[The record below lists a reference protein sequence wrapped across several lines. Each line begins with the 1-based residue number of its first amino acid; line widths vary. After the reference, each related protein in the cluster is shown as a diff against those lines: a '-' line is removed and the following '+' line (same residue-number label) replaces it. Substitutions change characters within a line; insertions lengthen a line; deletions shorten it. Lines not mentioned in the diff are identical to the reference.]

1 MIVSVPI
8 ATVNPATGKTEKTF
22 DPHDDKE
29 VEVRLARAAE
39 AAVSYRETTFAERAR
54 WMVTAAELLE
64 GEVPEVARVMTT
76 EMGKTFA
83 SAKGEAAKCAMGLR
97 WFAEHAEGF
106 LVDEPVD
113 SAARDSRVIWRPMG
127 PVLAVMP
134 WNFPLWQVM
143 RFAAPALMAGNIGL
157 LKHASNV
164 PQTALF
170 IEDLFRRAGFPE
182 GVFQTL
188 LIPASRVEG
197 LIEDPRIRA
206 VTLTGSE
213 GAGRSVAEAAGRAIK
228 KTVLELGGSDPFV
241 VLPSADLAEA
251 VRVGVTARVQNNGQ
265 SCIAAKRF
273 VVHGDCFDAF
283 EEAFV
288 AGMAGLSVGDPMDP
302 ATEVGPL
309 AVASG
314 RDEVAAQV
322 EDARAK
328 GADILCGGSEVEG
341 PGFFYPPTVVTG
353 ITAEMRVA
361 TEEVFG
367 PVALLYRADDAGDAL
382 RMANDTGFG
391 LGASVWTRDE
401 GERRRF
407 VEGLDVGMVFINA
420 MVAST
425 PELPFGGTKRSGYG
439 RELAALGIREFCEA
453 KSVWEAQTL

>member
-1 MIVSVPI
+1 VPI
-8 ATVNPATGKTEKTF
+8 ATVNPATGKTERTF
-22 DPHDDKE
+22 EPHDDKE

-39 AAVSYRETTFAERAR
+39 AAGSYRQTTFAERAR
-54 WMVTAAELLE
+54 WVVTAAELLE
-64 GEVPEVARVMTT
+64 GEIPDVARIMTT

-83 SAKGEAAKCAMGLR
+83 SAKGEAAKCAKGLR

-106 LVDEPVD
+106 LADERVD
-113 SAARDSRVIWRPMG
+113 SDAGDSRVLWRPMG

-164 PQTALF
+164 PQTALL
-170 IEDLFRRAGFPE
+170 IEDLFRRAGFPP

-188 LIPASRVEG
+188 LIPAHRVAG
-197 LIEDPRIRA
+197 LIEDPRVRA

-213 GAGRSVAEAAGRAIK
+213 EAGRSVAETAGRAIK
-228 KTVLELGGSDPFV
+228 KSVLELGGSDPFV

-273 VVHGDCFDAF
+273 VVHSDCYEAF

-288 AGMAGLSVGDPMDP
+288 TGMAGLNVGDPMDS

-309 AVASG
+309 ALASG
-314 RDEVAAQV
+314 RDEVVALV
-322 EDARAK
+322 DDARDK
-328 GADILCGGSEVEG
+328 GASVLCGGSPVDG

-353 ITAEMRVA
+353 ITPDMRVA

-367 PVALLYRADDAGDAL
+367 PVALLYRVEDAEEAL
-382 RMANDTGFG
+382 RVANDTGFG
-391 LGASVWTRDE
+391 LGASVWTRDD

-407 VEGLDVGMVFINA
+407 VEGLDVGMVFVNA

-453 KSVWEAQTL
+453 KSVWEA

>member
-1 MIVSVPI
+1 MIRSVPI
-8 ATVNPATGKTEKTF
+8 ATVNPATGKTEQTF

-29 VEVRLARAAE
+29 VEARLARAAE
-39 AAVSYRETTFAERAR
+39 AAVRYRETTFGERAR

-64 GEVPEVARVMTT
+64 GEIPEVARVMTT

-97 WFAEHAEGF
+97 WYAEHAEGF
-106 LVDEPVD
+106 LADEPVD

-170 IEDLFRRAGFPE
+170 IEDLFRRAGFPD

-241 VLPSADLAEA
+241 VLPSADLEEA

-283 EEAFV
+283 EESFV
-288 AGMAGLSVGDPMDP
+288 AGMAALSVGDPMDP
-302 ATEVGPL
+302 GTEVGPL

-328 GADILCGGSEVEG
+328 GADILCGGTPVEG

-367 PVALLYRADDAGDAL
+367 PVALVYRADDAGDAL
-382 RMANDTGFG
+382 RIANDTGFG

-407 VEGLDVGMVFINA
+407 VEGLEVGMVFINA

-453 KSVWEAQTL
+453 KSVWEA

>member
-1 MIVSVPI
+1 
-8 ATVNPATGKTEKTF
+8 VNPATGKTEQTF
-22 DPHDDKE
+22 EADDEAAIEKK
-29 VEVRLARAAE
+29 LAAAAE
-39 AAVSYRETTFAERAR
+39 AAASYRTTSFAERAR

-64 GEVPEVARVMTT
+64 GEIPDIARVMTT

-83 SAKGEAAKCAMGLR
+83 SAKGEAAKCAKGLR
-97 WFAEHAEGF
+97 WFAQHAEGY
-106 LVDEPVD
+106 LADEKIESD
-113 SAARDSRVIWRPMG
+113 AADSRVIYRPMG

-170 IEDLFRRAGFPE
+170 IEELFHRAGFPS
-182 GVFQTL
+182 GTFQTL
-188 LIPASRVEG
+188 LIPASRVAG
-197 LIEDPRIRA
+197 IVEDPRVRA

-213 GAGRSVAEAAGRAIK
+213 EAGRSVAETAGRALK
-228 KTVLELGGSDPFV
+228 KLVLELGGSDPFV
-241 VLPSADLAEA
+241 VLPTADLDDA

-273 VVHGDCFDAF
+273 IVHRDCYDAF

-288 AGMAGLSVGDPMDP
+288 TSMAGLSVGDPLEP
-302 ATEVGPL
+302 STEIGPL
-309 AVASG
+309 ALSSG
-314 RDEVAAQV
+314 RDEVAALV
-322 EDARAK
+322 DDARDK
-328 GADILCGGSEVEG
+328 GANILCGGRPMDG
-341 PGFFYPPTVVTG
+341 PGYFYPPTVITG
-353 ITAEMRVA
+353 ITPEMRVA

-367 PVALLYRADDAGDAL
+367 PVALLYQATDAAEAL
-382 RMANDTGFG
+382 AMANDTGFG
-391 LGASVWTRDE
+391 LGASVWTREDDE
-401 GERRRF
+401 RQLF
-407 VEGLDVGMVFINA
+407 VEGLEVGMVFVNA

-453 KSVWEAQTL
+453 KSVWQA

>member
-1 MIVSVPI
+1 MIGSVPI
-8 ATVNPATGKTEKTF
+8 ATVNPATGKTEQTF

-64 GEVPEVARVMTT
+64 GEIPEVARVMTT

-83 SAKGEAAKCAMGLR
+83 SAKGEAAKCAKGLR
-97 WFAEHAEGF
+97 WYAEHAEGF
-106 LVDEPVD
+106 LADEPVD
-113 SAARDSRVIWRPMG
+113 SDVRDSRVIWRPMG

-170 IEDLFRRAGFPE
+170 IEDLFRRAGFPP

-197 LIEDPRIRA
+197 LIGDPRIRA

-241 VLPSADLAEA
+241 VLPSADLEEA

-273 VVHGDCFDAF
+273 VVHRDCYEAF

-288 AGMAGLSVGDPMDP
+288 AGMAGLSVGDPLDP

-309 AVASG
+309 AVAPG

-328 GADILCGGSEVEG
+328 GADILCGGAPVEG

-367 PVALLYRADDAGDAL
+367 PVALLYRADDAGEAL

-401 GERRRF
+401 DERRRF

-453 KSVWEAQTL
+453 KSVWEA